1 MKRILAA
8 SVLVLAALTGSA
20 QAQAPGFSALYD
32 IHFKGVV
39 AGEYSFNA
47 TRTGDAYEATVNRK
61 ATGIARLAV
70 KNSQDYSYKVSGK
83 VTPQGLMPTAYE
95 HRGGKRNRVV
105 NATFTAD
112 DVVTT
117 ANPEMGMG
125 TPPATKAQR
134 AGVIDQVSLIYALA
148 TPSGDVCNRT
158 LKVYMDGR
166 SRFDLVLKPAGTQKV
181 STAAFKGTAQKC
193 SVQYKP
199 IAGFGDPQEPATLTF
214 LFGKTG
220 SLYAPVSIAM
230 PTDEGIVKLEAKK
243 FAPAA

>member
-8 SVLVLAALTGSA
+8 SVLVLAALTGGA
-20 QAQAPGFSALYD
+20 QAQPPGFSVRYD

-39 AGEYSFNA
+39 AGEYNFNA
-47 TRTGDAYEATVNRK
+47 TRNGDAYEATVNRK

-70 KNSQDYSYKVSGK
+70 KSSQDYSYKVKGT
-83 VTPQGLMPTAYE
+83 VTPQGLRPAAYE
-95 HRGGKRNRVV
+95 HRGGKKNRVV
-105 NATFTAD
+105 SATFSAD

-158 LKVYMDGR
+158 IKVYMDGR
-166 SRFDLVLKPAGTQKV
+166 SRFDLVLTPAGTQKV

-199 IAGFGDPQEPATLTF
+199 ISGFGDPQQPATLTF
-214 LFGKTG
+214 LFGKVG
-220 SLYAPVSIAM
+220 ALYAPISIAM
-230 PTDEGIVKLEAKK
+230 PTDEGIAKLEAKQ
-243 FAPAA
+243 FTPAA